1 MAAQVLAVVRA
12 TIAGQAGGPYDVEYE
27 TPVNGAVLAPTYVRV
42 SSMQAGCAG
51 DVVCLVPQALLAGL
65 VNGQT
70 CSITISYGAGTLSGV
85 AVSQ

>member
-12 TIAGQAGGPYDVEYE
+12 TIAGQTGGPYDVEYE
-27 TPVNGAVLAPTYVRV
+27 FPINGAVLAPTYVRV

-51 DVVCLVPQALLAGL
+51 DIVCLVPQALLAGL

-70 CSITISYGAGTLSGV
+70 CSIIVSYGSGTV
-85 AVSQ
+85 TATTTQ